1 MLGCLRLGR
10 YNLHRIPPLSIF
22 DAKKQVDPASRMSFN
37 KGRKMTVRPKPL
49 WDIGMFSLKVYPFL
63 SKTVGNRFWL
73 KKP

>member
-1 MLGCLRLGR
+1 
-10 YNLHRIPPLSIF
+10 
-22 DAKKQVDPASRMSFN
+22 MSFN
-37 KGRKMTVRPKPL
+37 NGRKMAVRPTPL